1 SFTEVWKADGFRIF
15 AAHTSRKAESW
26 LPYLGKND
34 YVIFSDPFYSEVKS
48 GAYRQYERAKHPENL
63 FFLSNDSDMH
73 YARLVNGFP
82 NCKLINQ
89 NAFIVPDYFFPI
101 DGAEKK
107 YDAIYNARPRKFK
120 RHYLA
125 RKVGEA
131 YRLAL
136 ILGKHVASLDD
147 VNESEL
153 PKHIYKNKIG
163 RAHV

>member
-1 SFTEVWKADGFRIF
+1 
-15 AAHTSRKAESW
+15 
-26 LPYLGKND
+26 
-34 YVIFSDPFYSEVKS
+34 
-48 GAYRQYERAKHPENL
+48 
-63 FFLSNDSDMH
+63 MH

-125 RKVGEA
+125 RNVGEA

-153 PKHIYKNKIG
+153 PKHIYKNTDHLPHKRVNELLNQSRVGLILSAVEGACFASSEYLLAGIPVVSTMSKGG
-163 RAHV
+163 RDYWYDEYNSLVV